1 MPVVFQTGIP
11 AEQLWGWPAGS
22 PWNRAELQ
30 RDPSA
35 PEADARDS
43 VGWRMRCLRLQ
54 VQVQAQGVFQPGLSA
69 INKAEQL
76 LQYGMTLSK
85 KQKKLHFF
93 FSSGL

>member
-35 PEADARDS
+35 PGADARDCGVENALS
-43 VGWRMRCLRLQ
+43 SAPGPGPSPGSIPAWPKCYK
-54 VQVQAQGVFQPGLSA
+54 QGSTAPSIWHDF
-69 INKAEQL
+69 E
-76 LQYGMTLSK
+76 
-85 KQKKLHFF
+85 
-93 FSSGL
+93 

>member
-11 AEQLWGWPAGS
+11 AEQLWGWLAGS

-30 RDPSA
+30 RDA
-35 PEADARDS
+35 PGADARDS
-43 VGWRMRCLRLQ
+43 VGWRIRCLHLQ
-54 VQVQAQGVFQPGLSA
+54 VQVQAQGVVQPGLSA
-69 INKAEQL
+69 INKAAQL
-76 LQYGMTLSK
+76 LHYGMILSK